1 MVNVEL
7 LKNEMK
13 ELGTTQ
19 TILAEKCGVTRQTIA
34 NWLDDPD
41 LISVNNARIIAD
53 ALRITDK
60 EKIFAIFLPLMLNI
74 LQHRG
79 RFV

>member
-7 LKNEMK
+7 LKNEMR

-60 EKIFAIFLPLMLNI
+60 EKIFAIFFAQNVENI
-74 LQHRG
+74 ST
-79 RFV
+79 